1 MTNLDLD
8 LTIPIALLV
17 SAIVG
22 VMVVRF
28 LMERG
33 DRRAA
38 ARTKR
43 IVEQHLGSDPAG
55 SGRGADADSR
65 GHDSRALSSATQDP
79 PSANTV

>member
-17 SAIVG
+17 SAILG

-28 LMERG
+28 LLGRG

-43 IVEQHLGSDPAG
+43 IVEQHLSLDYTS
-55 SGRGADADSR
+55 SGQGTARADSN
-65 GHDSRALSSATQDP
+65 GQGSAAQDP
-79 PSANTV
+79 QAAETV